1 MFFTRAAAV
10 MLAGVLIGFA
20 PTFFLRPAYFTDPL
34 PLLLVVHGVAM
45 TAWFLVLAVQAY
57 LAETGRLRWHR
68 PLGWA
73 GTVVA
78 ALVVVSSPP
87 VIARSVPTGLAA
99 GLPGFAV
106 SFIFMTGML
115 RVVFFAA
122 MIVVAIRYR
131 RRRVVHTRA
140 LFMASLSNFAPA
152 TSRMA
157 TMLGS
162 NVLLVAFL
170 YLIPFGIALA
180 VHDRRTLTRVHP
192 LTSWGV
198 AALVLILVLPIG
210 LLFAGA
216 SQVIVARLQ

>member
-10 MLAGVLIGFA
+10 MLAGVPDRGKNVGA
-20 PTFFLRPAYFTDPL
+20 NPTSR
-34 PLLLVVHGVAM
+34 
-45 TAWFLVLAVQAY
+45 
-57 LAETGRLRWHR
+57 TGC
-68 PLGWA
+68 P

-87 VIARSVPTGLAA
+87 VIAKSVPTGLAA
-99 GLPGFAV
+99 GLPSFAV
-106 SFIFMTGML
+106 SFIFMAGML
-115 RVVFFAA
+115 RVVFFAV

-131 RRRVVHTRA
+131 RRRVMHTRA

-180 VHDRRTLTRVHP
+180 VHDRRTLRRVHP

-198 AALVLILVLPIG
+198 AALVLILALPIG